1 MTDLV
6 LVSVPV
12 GPGGRH
18 LPAQLAGA
26 GSIVV
31 DEVVQRHVGESH
43 LLGVRY
49 DQGPLH
55 VCISDS

>member
-1 MTDLV
+1 M
-6 LVSVPV
+6 SVPV

-26 GSIVV
+26 GPVVV
-31 DEVVQRHVGESH
+31 DEVVQRHVGEGH

-49 DQGPLH
+49 YQGSLY
-55 VCISDS
+55 VCHYKL